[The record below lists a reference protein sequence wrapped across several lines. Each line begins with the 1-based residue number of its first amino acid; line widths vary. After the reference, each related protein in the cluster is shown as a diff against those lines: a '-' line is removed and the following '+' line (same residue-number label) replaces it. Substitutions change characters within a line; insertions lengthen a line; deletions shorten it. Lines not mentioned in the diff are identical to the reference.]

1 MDLSWGE
8 TKKDGFESQ
17 GSEDWLTWRRQGI
30 GSSDAPVLM
39 GVSPWQ
45 TLYGLYMDKVEGVNS
60 FTGNWV
66 TERGK
71 RLEGF
76 ARDQYETLRGIKAPP
91 KTISD
96 NEYPWMRASLDGFC
110 EKTQRLVEIK
120 CPIGKDRHA
129 TEVPEK
135 YWPQVQWQLM
145 VSRREKLD
153 FVIFG
158 ETEIIR
164 IIEVVA
170 DPFYQDALREK
181 ALWFWNEH
189 IQKRIPP
196 ECDEEKIE
204 DAIFEA
210 KVSEY
215 HELGQHIGVLD
226 KVRKQMGA
234 IIGERLNK
242 GTTLVG
248 SYSVKILEVKGR
260 VQYDEI
266 PELEGVDLEKYRGG
280 STKQIRVYH
289 KEGE

>member
-8 TKKDGFESQ
+8 TKKDGFDSQ
-17 GSEDWLTWRRQGI
+17 GSEDWLTWRRQGL

-45 TLYGLYMDKVEGVNS
+45 TLYGLYMDKVEGVNA

-76 ARDQYETLRGIKAPP
+76 ARDQYEMLKGVKCPP
-91 KTISD
+91 KSLSHP
-96 NEYPWMRASLDGFC
+96 EYPWMRASLDGFI
-110 EKTQRLVEIK
+110 EETGVLVEIK

-145 VSRREKLD
+145 VSGCEKLD

-164 IIEVVA
+164 IIEVLT
-170 DPFYQDALREK
+170 DPLYQIALKEK
-181 ALWFWNEH
+181 AIWFWNEH
-189 IQKRIPP
+189 IQKKNPP
-196 ECDEEKIE
+196 ESDIEQIE
-204 DAIFEA
+204 DALFEA

-215 HELGQHIGVLD
+215 YELGQHISTLE
-226 KVRKQMGA
+226 KVRKQMGV
-234 IIGERLNK
+234 IVNERLEM

-248 SYSVKILEVKGR
+248 PYSVKLIEVKGR
-260 VQYDEI
+260 VQYDKI
-266 PELEGVDLEKYRGG
+266 PELEGVDLEQYRAD
-280 STKQIRVYH
+280 TTQQMRVYH
-289 KEGE
+289 KEKE